1 MKKGQI
7 LLTGGAGYIG
17 SHVNKLLSEKG
28 YQTIIFDNLS
38 RGHAELVKWGKLLEG
53 CLSNTSTLDNLFKHN
68 NISCVMHFAAYA
80 YVGESIEKPGDYYAN
95 NVSNTINLLNVMIA
109 NKVNNII
116 FSSTCAT
123 YGIPDTL
130 PITEN
135 TEQKPINP
143 YGRGKL
149 MIETILRDY
158 TKAYGLN
165 HINLRYFNA
174 AGCDPECEIGEIHQP
189 ETHLIPR
196 VIEAA
201 LYNKSFTIYGNDYE
215 TKDGTCVR
223 DFVHVNDLASAHF
236 RAMKYLKKYNI
247 SDSFNIGTGSGYTIK
262 EVIDCVEKILNK
274 KINVIYSERRDGD
287 PAELFS
293 NNDKAISKLEWHPNY
308 NDLGDIIKTAADWFI
323 KLNNHK

>member
-1 MKKGQI
+1 
-7 LLTGGAGYIG
+7 
-17 SHVNKLLSEKG
+17 
-28 YQTIIFDNLS
+28 
-38 RGHAELVKWGKLLEG
+38 
-53 CLSNTSTLDNLFKHN
+53 
-68 NISCVMHFAAYA
+68 MHFAAFA
-80 YVGESIEKPGDYYAN
+80 YVEESIFDPASYYQN
-95 NVSNTINLLNVMIA
+95 NVSNTINLLNTMIKYDVK
-109 NKVNNII
+109 NFI
-116 FSSTCAT
+116 FSSSCAT
-123 YGIPDTL
+123 YGIPTIL
-130 PITEN
+130 PISEKTP
-135 TEQKPINP
+135 QLPISP
-143 YGRGKL
+143 YGKSKKIVENL
-149 MIETILRDY
+149 LYDY
-158 TKAYGLN
+158 DEAYNLKY
-165 HINLRYFNA
+165 ISLRYFNA

-262 EVIDCVEKILNK
+262 EVIDCVEKILDK

-293 NNDKAISKLEWHPNY
+293 NNDKAISKLEWYPKYSN
-308 NDLGDIIKTAADWFI
+308 LEEIIDSAI
-323 KLNNHK
+323 KWYKKL